1 MSHLKERKDKNCLN
15 CNAEVQGKFCHIC
28 GQENIEPVESV
39 WHLVTHFFQDIT
51 HFDGK
56 FFSTGRYLLLKP
68 GFLSK
73 EYMMGRRASYLN
85 PIRMYVFTSAF
96 FFLIFFNLFDE
107 NDRVGT
113 AVNGKTL
120 QEIERMDS
128 VSFRKFTLELN
139 PNGMTREGFKHY
151 IDSINSTR
159 GIHFTTSKYKSKAEY
174 DSVLKAGY
182 KKHNWLERKMIY
194 KEIEMNEKYNN
205 DQGKILKAFSNILI
219 HSFPQMLFISLPIFA
234 LILKLLYTR
243 RKQFYY
249 GHHAIFAI
257 HLYVFFFL
265 IMLMIIG
272 LQKIGNFTSS
282 SIIDYVQVLFVL
294 YILFYEYKAL
304 RIFYEQRRGKT
315 ILKFILLNLAHV
327 FVIVFLIVLFT
338 FFSILKV

>member
-1 MSHLKERKDKNCLN
+1 LSHLKERKEKNCLN

-56 FFSTGRYLLLKP
+56 FFSTGRFLLWKP

-113 AVNGKTL
+113 SINGKTL
-120 QEIERMDS
+120 LEIEKMDS
-128 VSFRKFTLELN
+128 VSFSAFTKKLKPE
-139 PNGMTREGFKHY
+139 GMNREGFKKY
-151 IDSINSTR
+151 LDSMNSTR

-174 DSVLKAGY
+174 DSLLKTGY

-205 DQGKILKAFSNILI
+205 DQAKILKTFSNILI

-234 LILKLLYTR
+234 LILKLLYNR

-265 IMLMIIG
+265 ILLITIG
-272 LQKIGNFTSS
+272 LAKLDKFTSA
-282 SIIDYVQVLFVL
+282 SIVDYLQIASIV

-304 RIFYEQRRGKT
+304 RVFYEQRRGKT

-338 FFSILKV
+338 FFSLLKV